1 MGRAVNAPP
10 RSRVKVNEMNDEKKR
25 PSATTRPWPGLGL
38 TLLVLLCS
46 LPRPLAAA
54 STRLAWL
61 KKVSDGLDKGN
72 QVPMSQRPLA
82 DRTHRWLN

>member
-1 MGRAVNAPP
+1 
-10 RSRVKVNEMNDEKKR
+10 MNDEKRR
-25 PSATTRPWPGLGL
+25 PFTTIRPWLGLGL
-38 TLLVLLCS
+38 GLLVLLCV

-54 STRLAWL
+54 SAWERLAWL
-61 KKVSDGLDKGN
+61 KKVSNDLDKGN